1 MAKQIG
7 TKQEKAEM
15 SFFDHLEQLR
25 WHIVRSVVAIILIAI
40 VVFLLKDIVFHSIIF
55 GPKNEDF
62 ISYRVMCRFVNMFCD
77 YTPEFE
83 IITRKLEEK
92 FLTHIKVSF
101 VLGIIVAF
109 PYIFWELWRFIKP
122 GLYAKEQKI
131 TRGIVYIC
139 SFLFMSGVFFGY
151 FIISPLAIRFLSS
164 YALEGPLSTVTLSD
178 FVSLMVMFTLPTG
191 IVFEL
196 PVLVYFLAI
205 IGVVSVAFL
214 KKYRKHSIVLILFV
228 AAMVTPP
235 DLISQFLIAIPLVG
249 LYEISIV
256 IAKRVEKRKKEEEEK
271 EK

>member
-1 MAKQIG
+1 MVKQIG

-40 VVFLLKDIVFHSIIF
+40 VVFLLKDFVFHEIIF
-55 GPKNEDF
+55 GPKNSDF
-62 ISYRVMCRFVNMFCD
+62 ISYRVWCNLANLFCD

-101 VLGIIVAF
+101 VLGLIVAF

-122 GLYAKEQKI
+122 GLYKKEQKI

-139 SFLFMSGVFFGY
+139 SFLFLTGVFFGY
-151 FIISPLAIRFLSS
+151 FVISPLAIRFLSS

-196 PVLVYFLAI
+196 PVFIYFLALTGI
-205 IGVVSVAFL
+205 VTAASL
-214 KKYRKHSIVLILFV
+214 KKYRKHALVIILVV
-228 AAMVTPP
+228 ASLVTPP
-235 DLISQFLIAIPLVG
+235 DLISQFLIAIPLMG
-249 LYEISIV
+249 LYEISIY
-256 IAKRVEKRKKEEEEK
+256 IAKRVEKKKKEEEA
-271 EK
+271 

>member
-1 MAKQIG
+1 MSKQIEV
-7 TKQEKAEM
+7 KKEKAEM

-25 WHIVRSVVAIILIAI
+25 WHIVRSVIAVIIIAI
-40 VVFLLKDIVFHSIIF
+40 VMFLLKDIVFHNIIF
-55 GPKNEDF
+55 GPKNSDF
-62 ISYRVMCRFVNMFCD
+62 ISYKVMCKYVNMFCD

-139 SFLFMSGVFFGY
+139 TFLFLSGVFFGY

-196 PVLVYFLAI
+196 PVFIYFLALTGI
-205 IGVVSVAFL
+205 VTAASL
-214 KKYRKHSIVLILFV
+214 KKYRKHAVVIILVVASI
-228 AAMVTPP
+228 VTPP
-235 DLISQFLIAIPLVG
+235 DLISQFLIAIPLLG
-249 LYEISIV
+249 LYEISIY
-256 IAKRVEKRKKEEEEK
+256 IAKRVEKKKKEEE
-271 EK
+271 